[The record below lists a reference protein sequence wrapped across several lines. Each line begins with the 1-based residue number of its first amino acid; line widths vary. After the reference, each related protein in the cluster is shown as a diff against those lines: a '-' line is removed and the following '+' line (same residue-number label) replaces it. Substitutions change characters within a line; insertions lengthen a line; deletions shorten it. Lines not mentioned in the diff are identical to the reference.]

1 MGNGSQ
7 HPRIELIMRT
17 LSTLALGIL
26 FAAPIVA
33 ESIPIT
39 TTSPTARAQFL
50 EGRALFEKQRLQEAR
65 PLLQAAVAEDPNFAL
80 AWLNLAQVS
89 TSAKDFFDHV
99 DHAASLVDHTSE
111 AEGWWITGFQAG
123 VQGHPPT
130 AVGALRQSRCRLPR
144 RSTSPQSG
152 RHSPLR
158 ATGLDAG
165 DRSIRASHGTRS
177 SLLRPLQHAGV
188 RSTIC
193 WRYGRGRKPPS
204 RPTSN

>member
-1 MGNGSQ
+1 
-7 HPRIELIMRT
+7 MRT

-123 VQGHPPT
+123 VQGHPQRQLELYGNLAAAYPDDPR
-130 AVGALRQSRCRLPR
+130 AHNLVGIHHFGQQDWTLAIASFE
-144 RSTSPQSG
+144 
-152 RHSPLR
+152 R
-158 ATGLDAG
+158 ATGLDPAFSAPYNMLGYARRFAG
-165 DRSIRASHGTRS
+165 DMEGAENR
-177 SLLRPLQHAGV
+177 LRDLHRTDP
-188 RSTIC
+188 
-193 WRYGRGRKPPS
+193 
-204 RPTSN
+204 